1 MILNKEHI
9 LEFLRKN
16 REYLKQNFEVTSI
29 SLFGSFA
36 RGEETEETEESD
48 VDLLVEIEKPT
59 LHNVVG
65 LQIYLEEQF
74 SRTVHV
80 VRKHFRLKERFVR
93 IIKDLN
99 NLGYQ

>member
-9 LEFLRKN
+9 LDFLRKN

-36 RGEETEETEESD
+36 RGEEKEESD
-48 VDLLVEIEKPT
+48 IDLLVEIEKPS
-59 LHNVVG
+59 LHNVAG

-74 SRTVHV
+74 KRTVHI
-80 VRKHFRLKERFVR
+80 VRKHSRLKERFVKMINR
-93 IIKDLN
+93 DLIN
-99 NLGYQ
+99 VS

>member
-36 RGEETEETEESD
+36 RGEETEESD

-59 LHNVVG
+59 PHNVVG